1 MHRHIKPAIIL
12 WNFFSSLE
20 RKGSRPIFLPFW
32 LCWRDIWFLSFM
44 CLAMLGRF
52 FLLPQ
57 KGCDICS
64 LPRAW
69 LQSFIVSWAISCQD
83 RLLAKL
89 DEKNVEKNPNPKQDN
104 VLNLFFIVKESMY
117 RLMETGEGLQR
128 IIDQQSVLRAEVKEP
143 LGMVGMRP
151 QQVFGNYCA
160 CCFIY
165 WDFFHSNGNQ
175 ILEIVSPN

>member
-52 FLLPQ
+52 FCYLKRDAIFAACQEHDCNLSLCLGLFPVKIGFLQNWTKKMLKKTPIQNRIMYSISSLLLKNQ
-57 KGCDICS
+57 CTGSWKGPTKDNWPTIRTES
-64 LPRAW
+64 RGGGAAW
-69 LQSFIVSWAISCQD
+69 DGWDAS
-83 RLLAKL
+83 
-89 DEKNVEKNPNPKQDN
+89 
-104 VLNLFFIVKESMY
+104 
-117 RLMETGEGLQR
+117 
-128 IIDQQSVLRAEVKEP
+128 
-143 LGMVGMRP
+143 
-151 QQVFGNYCA
+151 QVFDNYCA

-165 WDFFHSNGNQ
+165 WGFFSIQ
-175 ILEIVSPN
+175 MATRF

>member
-52 FLLPQ
+52 FFVTS
-57 KGCDICS
+57 KGM
-64 LPRAW
+64 RY
-69 LQSFIVSWAISCQD
+69 LQ
-83 RLLAKL
+83 LAKSMIAIFHCVL
-89 DEKNVEKNPNPKQDN
+89 GYFLSRSASCKTGRKKCWKKNPTQNRIMYSISSLLLKNQCTGSWKGPTKDN
-104 VLNLFFIVKESMY
+104 WPTIRTES
-117 RLMETGEGLQR
+117 RGGGAAWNGW
-128 IIDQQSVLRAEVKEP
+128 DAS
-143 LGMVGMRP
+143 

-165 WDFFHSNGNQ
+165 WVFFHSNGNQ

>member
-1 MHRHIKPAIIL
+1 MHHVISGL
-12 WNFFSSLE
+12 LSYYEFFSSLE

-32 LCWRDIWFLSFM
+32 LCWRDIWFLSFI

-83 RLLAKL
+83 RLLAKR

-104 VLNLFFIVKESMY
+104 VLNLFFIGKESMY
-117 RLMETGEGLQR
+117 RLRKGQQR
-128 IIDQQSVLRAEVKEP
+128 IIDQQSVLKAEVEEL
-143 LGMVGMRP
+143 LGTFGMRP
-151 QQVFGNYCA
+151 NKFLAIIVLA
-160 CCFIY
+160 VSFI
-165 WDFFHSNGNQ
+165 WDFFSIQ
-175 ILEIVSPN
+175 VATRYFLEIVSPN